1 MFRKAKQVLIG
12 SYRID
17 PNFYTVIELDE
28 RDHGD
33 LIQDVLQRI
42 TGGRSVPR
50 VFIQG
55 TFIGGGDDTERLHR
69 EGKIVQMLKAANV
82 KFVE

>member
-1 MFRKAKQVLIG
+1 MEKNA
-12 SYRID
+12 
-17 PNFYTVIELDE
+17 
-28 RDHGD
+28 D
-33 LIQDVLQRI
+33 LIQDVLHRL

-69 EGKIVQMLKAANV
+69 ENKIVPMLKMANV
-82 KFVE
+82 KFFE

>member
-1 MFRKAKQVLIG
+1 MLIG

-17 PNFYTVIELDE
+17 PQFYSVIELDE
-28 RDHGD
+28 MENNAD
-33 LIQDVLQRI
+33 LVQDVLQRL

-55 TFIGGGDDTERLHR
+55 TFVGGGDDTERLHR
-69 EGKIVQMLKAANV
+69 ENKLAPMLKAANV
-82 KFVE
+82 KFFE